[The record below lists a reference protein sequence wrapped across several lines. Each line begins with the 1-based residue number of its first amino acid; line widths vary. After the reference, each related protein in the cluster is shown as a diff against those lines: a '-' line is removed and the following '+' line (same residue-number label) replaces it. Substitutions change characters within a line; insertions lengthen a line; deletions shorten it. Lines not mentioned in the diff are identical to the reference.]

1 MTVKESLEGM
11 VAQFDPKKA
20 KGLDVT
26 IQHNTTGEGGG
37 NYNVAIT
44 ETGAVLNE
52 GQADNPSATL
62 EMAADDWIAI
72 SQGQLDP
79 TMAFMTGKLRVSGDL
94 GLLMRFQSIFGQ

>member
-1 MTVKESLEGM
+1 
-11 VAQFDPKKA
+11 
-20 KGLDVT
+20 
-26 IQHNTTGEGGG
+26 
-37 NYNVAIT
+37 
-44 ETGAVLNE
+44 VLNE